1 MATEFTIGTSV
12 SCSDGHCGEV
22 SRLVTDPSALTVTHL
37 VVQPKH
43 KKYHGRLVPLGL
55 IDATSGEVRLRCT
68 LAEFDELEPAEE
80 VDVVEGVDYA
90 GGYGGASSV
99 QGYGNAGA
107 GGTGYSVTGVSIG
120 GSLGHRIPTT
130 VNDVVPMGETQVSHG
145 DHVHAVDGEI
155 GEVQGFVVDPG
166 DGRVTHVL
174 LREGHFWGHKEIAI
188 PVSAVVG
195 IDDGVRLNI
204 TKQQVEDLPPVE

>member
-1 MATEFTIGTSV
+1 MASEFTIGTSV
-12 SCSDGHCGEV
+12 SCSDGFCGEV
-22 SRLVTDPSALTVTHL
+22 SRLITDPAALTVTHL

-43 KKYHGRLVPLGL
+43 KKYHGRLVPLEL
-55 IDATSGEVRLRCT
+55 VDTATGDIRLRCT

-80 VDVVEGVDYA
+80 VDLVEGDDYA
-90 GGYGGASSV
+90 GGYGDASSV
-99 QGYGNAGA
+99 QGYGNVGA
-107 GGTGYSVTGVSIG
+107 GGVGASASGVLIG

-130 VNDVVPMGETQVSHG
+130 VDDVVPVGETQVRHG
-145 DHVHAVDGEI
+145 DSVHASDGEI

-166 DGRVTHVL
+166 DHRVTHVL
-174 LREGHFWGHKEIAI
+174 LREGHLWGHKEVAI

-195 IDDGVRLNI
+195 MDDGIQLNL

>member
-1 MATEFTIGTSV
+1 MATKFTIGTRV
-12 SCSDGHCGEV
+12 SCSDGFCGEV
-22 SRLVTDPSALTVTHL
+22 SRLITDPAALTVTHL

-43 KKYHGRLVPLGL
+43 KKYHGRLVPLEL
-55 IDATSGEVRLRCT
+55 IDTTTGDVTLRCT

-80 VDVVEGVDYA
+80 VDVVEGADYM

-99 QGYGNAGA
+99 QGYGIVGPD
-107 GGTGYSVTGVSIG
+107 GIGYSATGVSIG

-130 VNDVVPMGETQVSHG
+130 VNDVVPMGETQVRHG
-145 DHVHAVDGEI
+145 DHVHAADGEI

-174 LREGHFWGHKEIAI
+174 LREGHFWGHKDVAI

-195 IDDGVRLNI
+195 IDDGVRLNL

>member
-1 MATEFTIGTSV
+1 MATEFTIGTRV
-12 SCSDGHCGEV
+12 TCSDGTCGEV
-22 SRLVTDPSALTVTHL
+22 SRLITDPVALTVTHL

-43 KKYHGRLVPLGL
+43 KKYHGRLVPLEL
-55 IDATSGEVRLRCT
+55 IDTTTGDVRLRCT
-68 LAEFDELEPAEE
+68 LAEFDGLEPAEE
-80 VDVVEGVDYA
+80 VDVVEGADYT
-90 GGYGGASSV
+90 GGYGDASSV
-99 QGYGNAGA
+99 QGYGNVGA
-107 GGTGYSVTGVSIG
+107 GGIGYSASGVSIG

-130 VNDVVPMGETQVSHG
+130 VNDVVPMGETQVRHG

-174 LREGHFWGHKEIAI
+174 LREGHFWGHKEVAI

-195 IDDGVRLNI
+195 LDEGVRLNI
-204 TKQQVEDLPPVE
+204 TKQQVEDLPPVQ

>member
-1 MATEFTIGTSV
+1 MATEFTIGTRV
-12 SCSDGHCGEV
+12 SCSDGACGEV
-22 SRLVTDPSALTVTHL
+22 SRLITDPVALTVTHL
-37 VVQPKH
+37 VVEPKH
-43 KKYHGRLVPLGL
+43 KKYHGRLVPLEL
-55 IDATSGEVRLRCT
+55 IDTTTGDVLLRCT

-80 VDVVEGVDYA
+80 VDVVEGADYT
-90 GGYGGASSV
+90 GGYGGSSSV
-99 QGYGNAGA
+99 LGYGSGA
-107 GGTGYSVTGVSIG
+107 GGVGYSATGVSIG

-130 VNDVVPMGETQVSHG
+130 VNDVVPMGETQLRHG

-155 GEVQGFVVDPG
+155 GEVQGCVVDPA

-188 PVSAVVG
+188 PVSAVVDM
-195 IDDGVRLNI
+195 DDGVRLNI